1 MSAPDG
7 GDYRTIVVV
16 GGGCYGSYYV
26 RQLRRAAAAGAI
38 RCERILVVD
47 RDPRCRVA
55 AELAAEPWA
64 VVTVE
69 VAEWEAWFARF
80 LDAAA
85 REGVA
90 ARDAIVPSPLMPHL
104 MVDWILS
111 RARTRWPDYRID
123 LAPLPGTPPTPWER
137 AGTDGSHYVSHATWE
152 CPINC
157 IEPRLCPH
165 TRAERSWSM
174 PESARQFVASL
185 AGSGTAVAGP
195 AVMHCAHRAFGV
207 GMFDVREVLDADRVV
222 AESGAMGG
230 AQVLVGT
237 MSHCHGAW
245 SLLRMVAA

>member
-26 RQLRRAAAAGAI
+26 RQLRRAQAAGAI
-38 RCERILVVD
+38 RFQRILVVD
-47 RDPRCRVA
+47 RDAGCRVRSELAEDAIPGASVVVAEWGQWFAAFLDEA
-55 AELAAEPWA
+55 AELPAQ
-64 VVTVE
+64 
-69 VAEWEAWFARF
+69 
-80 LDAAA
+80 
-85 REGVA
+85 G
-90 ARDAIVPSPLMPHL
+90 RDAIVPSPLMPHL
-104 MVDWILS
+104 MLDWLLS
-111 RARTRWPDYRID
+111 RAKRRWPDYRID
-123 LAPLPGTPPTPWER
+123 LVPMPAAPPTPWER

-165 TRAERSWSM
+165 TRSERTWSM
-174 PESARQFVASL
+174 PESAAQFVATLS
-185 AGSGTAVAGP
+185 AVGERVSGP

-207 GMFDVREVLDADRVV
+207 GMFDVQEVLDADRLV
-222 AESGAMGG
+222 AESGAEGS

-245 SLLRMVAA
+245 SLLRVAA